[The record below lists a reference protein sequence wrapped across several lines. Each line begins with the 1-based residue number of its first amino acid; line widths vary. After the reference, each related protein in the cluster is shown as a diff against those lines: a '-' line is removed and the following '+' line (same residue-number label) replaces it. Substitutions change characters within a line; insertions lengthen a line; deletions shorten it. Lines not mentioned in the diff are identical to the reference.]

1 MLIWK
6 LCFWYQMIDIIKL
19 IAFSAL
25 NSPVCT
31 SASVFTFILIM
42 FLDTLIQKM
51 FSEIMKINNFHGDL
65 TNSSA
70 KKEALVCT
78 QVSNVLTKSV
88 VVQSLWSPP
97 PYTHTILFRGII
109 VPCEEHTKIV
119 HNIDWTQWSV
129 KLKKS
134 PGYWCNGQVFCPLW
148 RTWYMDWQYHRPCSG
163 FAGIMFLSI

>member
-1 MLIWK
+1 
-6 LCFWYQMIDIIKL
+6 MIDIIKL

-88 VVQSLWSPP
+88 VVQSL
-97 PYTHTILFRGII
+97 
-109 VPCEEHTKIV
+109 
-119 HNIDWTQWSV
+119 
-129 KLKKS
+129 
-134 PGYWCNGQVFCPLW
+134 
-148 RTWYMDWQYHRPCSG
+148 
-163 FAGIMFLSI
+163 